1 MPDIF
6 ARTLSMRRTAARNR
20 IRATG
25 SNHDGAGA
33 ARTTIEERFAKASS
47 SLNLSRRKLLTEI
60 LDNSEE
66 TYFLSSREL
75 AKRYDVDAA
84 TIVRTIQALG
94 YERYAEFLAD
104 LRAHFVLR
112 ISPYTVMK
120 AAAQQRRTITDYI
133 EHSLEMETNNLDKL
147 RSTLTAREVIDTA
160 RTISRARRILVVG
173 IDLAAAL
180 SHLLSYSLASLGF
193 DSEAPTGSAGNL
205 HQKVR
210 LLSSK
215 DLLIAISF
223 GRCLKE
229 TVDAVI
235 RAGKGG
241 VPTFG
246 ITDSDKSPI
255 AHFCDSHWIAS
266 IANPSFNASYVAPV
280 AAITAL
286 LVACAHLQQERSL
299 AWMREKEKELKSGNR
314 WYTPEGPEKD
324 TT

>member
-1 MPDIF
+1 MP
-6 ARTLSMRRTAARNR
+6 
-20 IRATG
+20 
-25 SNHDGAGA
+25 NHSTENHGPGYAPSS
-33 ARTTIEERFAKASS
+33 TPLEERFRDAEVR
-47 SLNLSRRKLLTEI
+47 LNPSRKKLIRAI
-60 LDNSEE
+60 LENPED
-66 TYFLSSREL
+66 TFFLSSREL

-94 YERYAEFLAD
+94 YERYAEFQAD

-120 AAAQQRRTITDYI
+120 AAARQKRTISDYV
-133 EHSLEMETNNLDKL
+133 EHSLEMEANNLGKL
-147 RSTLTAREVIDTA
+147 RSSLTSAEVIETARS
-160 RTISRARRILVVG
+160 ISRARRILVVG

-193 DSEAPTGSAGNL
+193 DSEAPVGSAGNL

-210 LLSSK
+210 LLGPK

-229 TVDAVI
+229 TVEAVI
-235 RAGKGG
+235 RAHRGG
-241 VPTFG
+241 VTTFG

-255 AHFCDSHWIAS
+255 AHFCDSYWIAS

-286 LVACAHLQQERSL
+286 LVACAHLQQDRSL
-299 AWMREKEKELKSGNR
+299 AWMKEKEKELRSGDR
-314 WYTPEGPEKD
+314 WYTPATGEDRGNKDRYEGGES
-324 TT
+324 

>member
-1 MPDIF
+1 MP
-6 ARTLSMRRTAARNR
+6 RTVAKSQ
-20 IRATG
+20 IRANG
-25 SNHDGAGA
+25 SHRDGAGANA
-33 ARTTIEERFAKASS
+33 ARTTIEERLAKASPK
-47 SLNLSRRKLLTEI
+47 LNPSRRKLLTEI

-84 TIVRTIQALG
+84 TIVRTIQVLG

-104 LRAHFVLR
+104 LRAHFVLS

-120 AAAQQRRTITDYI
+120 AAAREKRTISDYV
-133 EHSLEMETNNLDKL
+133 EHSLEMESNNLDKL
-147 RSTLTAREVIDTA
+147 RSTLTAREVIETA
-160 RTISRARRILVVG
+160 RAISRAQRILVVG
-173 IDLAAAL
+173 IDLAATL

-193 DSEAPTGSAGNL
+193 DSEAPVGSAGNL

-210 LLSSK
+210 LLGPK

-229 TVDAVI
+229 TVEAVI
-235 RAGKGG
+235 RAHRGG

-255 AHFCDSHWIAS
+255 ARFCDSHWIAS

-280 AAITAL
+280 AVINAL
-286 LVACAHLQQERSL
+286 LVACAHLQQDRSL

-314 WYTPEGPEKD
+314 WYTPEELDED
-324 TT
+324 TK

>member
-1 MPDIF
+1 MQ
-6 ARTLSMRRTAARNR
+6 RTIANSPIRT
-20 IRATG
+20 TG
-25 SNHDGAGA
+25 SDHDGADA
-33 ARTTIEERFAKASS
+33 RLARTKIEERFAKASAN
-47 SLNLSRRKLLTEI
+47 LNLSRRRLLTEI
-60 LDNSEE
+60 IDNSEE
-66 TYFLSSREL
+66 TCFLSSREL
-75 AKRYDVDAA
+75 AKRYEVDAA

-94 YERYAEFLAD
+94 YERYAEFQTD

-120 AAAQQRRTITDYI
+120 AAARQKRTIADYV
-133 EHSLEMETNNLDKL
+133 EHSLEMEANNLGQL
-147 RSTLTAREVIDTA
+147 RSTLLARDVIETARS
-160 RTISRARRILVVG
+160 ISRARRILVVG

-193 DSEAPTGSAGNL
+193 DSEAPVGSAGNL

-210 LLSSK
+210 LLGGK

-229 TVDAVI
+229 TVDAVL
-235 RAGKGG
+235 RARKGS
-241 VPTFG
+241 VRTFG

-255 AHFCDSHWIAS
+255 ARFCDSHWIAS

-280 AAITAL
+280 AAINAL

-314 WYTPEGPEKD
+314 WYTPERPGED
-324 TT
+324 T

>member
-1 MPDIF
+1 
-6 ARTLSMRRTAARNR
+6 MRRTVSKSQ
-20 IRATG
+20 IQITG
-25 SNHDGAGA
+25 SNHDGAGGRA
-33 ARTTIEERFAKASS
+33 PRTNIEERLAKAAPN
-47 SLNLSRRKLLTEI
+47 LNPSRRKLLTEI
-60 LDNSEE
+60 LDNSED

-84 TIVRTIQALG
+84 TIVRTIQVLG
-94 YERYAEFLAD
+94 YERYADFLAD

-120 AAAQQRRTITDYI
+120 AAARQKRTISDYV
-133 EHSLEMETNNLDKL
+133 EHSLEMEGHNLDKL
-147 RSTLTAREVIDTA
+147 RSALTAQEVIKAA
-160 RTISRARRILVVG
+160 RSISRARRILVVG

-210 LLSSK
+210 LLGPR

-229 TVDAVI
+229 TVEAVI
-235 RAGKGG
+235 RAHKGG

-246 ITDSDKSPI
+246 ITDSDRSPI
-255 AHFCDSHWIAS
+255 ARFCDSHWIAS

-280 AAITAL
+280 AAINAL
-286 LVACAHLQQERSL
+286 LVACAHLQQDRSL
-299 AWMREKEKELKSGNR
+299 AWMKEKEKELKSGNR
-314 WYTPEGPEKD
+314 WYTPEEPDEEARANEEKNSC
-324 TT
+324 

>member
-1 MPDIF
+1 MH
-6 ARTLSMRRTAARNR
+6 RTVAKSQT
-20 IRATG
+20 RAG
-25 SNHDGAGA
+25 APHHDGAGTRA
-33 ARTTIEERFAKASS
+33 VRTTIEERFARASPA
-47 SLNLSRRKLLTEI
+47 LNPSRRKLLTEI

-75 AKRYDVDAA
+75 AKRFEVDAA

-120 AAAQQRRTITDYI
+120 AAAREKRTISDYVA
-133 EHSLEMETNNLDKL
+133 HSLEMEANNLGQL
-147 RSTLTAREVIDTA
+147 RSTLSVREVIETA
-160 RTISRARRILVVG
+160 RGISRSRRIVVVG
-173 IDLAAAL
+173 IDLAATL

-193 DSEAPTGSAGNL
+193 DSEAPVGSAGNL
-205 HQKVR
+205 HQKVH
-210 LLSSK
+210 LLGPR

-229 TVDAVI
+229 TVEAVI
-235 RAGKGG
+235 RAHKGG
-241 VPTFG
+241 VRTFG
-246 ITDSDKSPI
+246 ITDSDQSPI
-255 AHFCDSHWIAS
+255 ARFCDSHWIVS

-280 AAITAL
+280 AAINAL
-286 LVACAHLQQERSL
+286 LVACAHLQEERSL

-314 WYTPEGPEKD
+314 WYTPEGPGGNSE
-324 TT
+324 

>member
-1 MPDIF
+1 
-6 ARTLSMRRTAARNR
+6 MRRTGAKNE
-20 IRATG
+20 IRTTE
-25 SNHDGAGA
+25 SNHDRRASHVR
-33 ARTTIEERFAKASS
+33 RTTLEERVAKAAPN
-47 SLNLSRRKLLTEI
+47 LNPSRRKLLTEI
-60 LDNSEE
+60 LDNSED

-75 AKRYDVDAA
+75 AKRYEVDAA
-84 TIVRTIQALG
+84 TIVRTIQVLG

-120 AAAQQRRTITDYI
+120 AAAQQKRTLSDYV
-133 EHSLEMETNNLDKL
+133 EHSLEMEANNLGKL
-147 RSTLTAREVIDTA
+147 RSSLTAQEVIETA
-160 RTISRARRILVVG
+160 RSISHARRILVVG

-193 DSEAPTGSAGNL
+193 DSEAPVGSAGNL
-205 HQKVR
+205 HQKIR
-210 LLSSK
+210 LLSPK

-229 TVDAVI
+229 TVEAVI
-235 RAGKGG
+235 RAHKEG

-255 AHFCDSHWIAS
+255 ARFCDSFWIAS

-280 AAITAL
+280 AAINAL
-286 LVACAHLQQERSL
+286 LVACAHLQQDRSL

-314 WYTPEGPEKD
+314 WYTPEVPDSEPR
-324 TT
+324 

>member
-1 MPDIF
+1 
-6 ARTLSMRRTAARNR
+6 MRRTVGKSE
-20 IRATG
+20 IRATD
-25 SNHDGAGA
+25 SNHDGTANSGR
-33 ARTTIEERFAKASS
+33 RTTLEDRLAKAASN
-47 SLNLSRRKLLTEI
+47 LNPSRRRLVTEI
-60 LDNSEE
+60 LDNSED

-75 AKRYDVDAA
+75 AKRFDVDAA
-84 TIVRTIQALG
+84 TIVRTIQVLG
-94 YERYAEFLAD
+94 YERYADFLVD

-120 AAAQQRRTITDYI
+120 AAARQKRTISDYV
-133 EHSLEMETNNLDKL
+133 EHSLEMEVRNLDKL
-147 RSTLTAREVIDTA
+147 RSALTAHEVVKAA
-160 RTISRARRILVVG
+160 RGISRARHILVVG

-193 DSEAPTGSAGNL
+193 DSEAPVGSAGNL

-210 LLSSK
+210 LLGPR

-229 TVDAVI
+229 TVEAVI
-235 RAGKGG
+235 RARKAG

-255 AHFCDSHWIAS
+255 ARFCDSHWIAS

-280 AAITAL
+280 AAINAL
-286 LVACAHLQQERSL
+286 LVACAHLQQDRSL
-299 AWMREKEKELKSGNR
+299 AWMREKDKELKSGNR
-314 WYTPEGPEKD
+314 WYSPEGPDEEAKANEEKNS
-324 TT
+324 

>member
-1 MPDIF
+1 MP
-6 ARTLSMRRTAARNR
+6 RTVTKSQM
-20 IRATG
+20 RATA
-25 SNHDGAGA
+25 SQHDGAGTRS
-33 ARTTIEERFAKASS
+33 ARTTIEERFARAWP

-75 AKRYDVDAA
+75 AKRYEVDAA
-84 TIVRTIQALG
+84 TIVRTIQVLG

-120 AAAQQRRTITDYI
+120 AAAQQKRTLADYI
-133 EHSLEMETNNLDKL
+133 EHSLEMESNNLGNL
-147 RSTLTAREVIDTA
+147 RSTLMVPEVIETA

-180 SHLLSYSLASLGF
+180 SHLLSYGLASLGF
-193 DSEAPTGSAGNL
+193 DSEAPVGSAGNL

-210 LLSSK
+210 LLEPK
-215 DLLIAISF
+215 DFLIAISF

-235 RAGKGG
+235 RAHKGG
-241 VPTFG
+241 VTTFG

-280 AAITAL
+280 AAINAL
-286 LVACAHLQQERSL
+286 LVACAHLQQDRSL

-314 WYTPEGPEKD
+314 WYTPEGPDED
-324 TT
+324 TR